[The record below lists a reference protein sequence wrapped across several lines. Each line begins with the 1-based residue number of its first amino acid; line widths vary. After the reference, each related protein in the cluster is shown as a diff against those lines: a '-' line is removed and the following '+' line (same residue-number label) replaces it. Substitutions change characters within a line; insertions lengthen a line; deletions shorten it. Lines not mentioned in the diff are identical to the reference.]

1 MLPSALTL
9 AVVVLAVLGTVVG
22 GAGAAGPGGV
32 GDGGER
38 APGPASAAP
47 TEGSMGLAVPGVPTI
62 GPRAESVHGGLALAA
77 PIATLDFETLPGGS
91 PTTDGTRLVDQYEPA
106 GIRFVPRRTFA
117 GATGAIA
124 RVCDDDP
131 DRAKAVVCSDASSG
145 VTVATTPLRGSDE
158 FNRHEL
164 GVEFTEPQQSVS
176 VSVHHY
182 RFHELPADWP
192 EAVGEL
198 LGFDAAGQVI
208 ARDRVAFGP
217 SEGWQRLAVDDPDGR
232 IVGVELWF
240 DRGSAQENWFVAD
253 DLHAEA
259 AGAPPTAAFDYS
271 PSDPWPGETGAF
283 DASASNDRD
292 GQIVSYGWR
301 IASRDPPLLVAF
313 GGDDSPTFDYTFEAA
328 GEYEVSLTVTD
339 DGEMRTTTTRTV
351 VVRENAPPVAAFEF
365 SPTAPVVGERA
376 DLDGSDSFDSD
387 GTVGSYRWAVD
398 GEFVGEG
405 GTPRYRYEFPE
416 PGEYAVTLTV
426 TDDRRAADRATER
439 VVVSDPTRPPT
450 ARISFAPGVPL
461 AGDTVGFD
469 ATGSTDDGEILVHEW
484 DLDGDGVFE
493 STGPTVDRRYPTGGS
508 FVVGLVVVDDDGEEN
523 ATSTVVRVNEPPEAA
538 FRVDPPVP
546 LAGGGVTLDA
556 GASTDDRRIVDYAW
570 DLDGDGV
577 TDATGRVVER
587 SFETPGDRTVRL
599 TVRDDD
605 GVADS
610 VTRTV
615 TVLPPST
622 VEPTP
627 TVTPTE
633 PTPTATETTG
643 PTSTVTPNPASD
655 RGGDW
660 PLPGSPRDAAT
671 VGGAAVAVGLAVL
684 FRDEIVV
691 LLGSLRL
698 PRPGRRTTPP
708 RGGRSPVTRRV
719 PDPEETDED
728 EPNRPPT
735 ASVRYT
741 PEEPTAG
748 RPVLFDGTGSVDT
761 DGRITAYRW
770 SGDGPE
776 RTGSTVVHTFDEDGE
791 YEVTLVVEDDDG
803 ATGERTVTVEVGSR
817 DGEFALLSVHP
828 DSPGRDHESLHL
840 EYLTFGNVGEGPLD
854 VGGWTVHD
862 AAEEESRVREGEHTY
877 AFEGTLGLD
886 PEATVTLYTGTEP
899 TDAPIPDTEGA
910 YHRYWGRTWPVWNNE
925 GDVVVVKDADANPV
939 LAVRYTRSGEG
950 YAVEPLD
957 HERLEYLFP
966 DASTRRD
973 GDEDQE

>member
-1 MLPSALTL
+1 
-9 AVVVLAVLGTVVG
+9 
-22 GAGAAGPGGV
+22 
-32 GDGGER
+32 
-38 APGPASAAP
+38 
-47 TEGSMGLAVPGVPTI
+47 MGLAVPGVPTV

-164 GVEFTEPQQSVS
+164 GVEFTEPKQSVS

-198 LGFDAAGQVI
+198 LGFDATGQVI

-232 IVGVELWF
+232 IVGIQLWS

-253 DLHAEA
+253 DLHAET
-259 AGAPPTAAFDYS
+259 AGAQPTAAFDYS
-271 PSDPWPGETGAF
+271 PSDPWPGEAVAF
-283 DASASNDRD
+283 DGSGSEDSD
-292 GQIVSYGWR
+292 GRIVSYEWR

-365 SPTAPVVGERA
+365 APAAPVAGQRA

-405 GTPRYRYEFPE
+405 DTPRYRYEFPE

-426 TDDRRAADRATER
+426 TDDRRATDRATER
-439 VVVSDPTRPPT
+439 VVVSDPNRPPT

-461 AGDTVGFD
+461 AGDTVEFD
-469 ATGSTDDGEILVHEW
+469 ATGSTDDGEILVHE
-484 DLDGDGVFE
+484 
-493 STGPTVDRRYPTGGS
+493 
-508 FVVGLVVVDDDGEEN
+508 
-523 ATSTVVRVNEPPEAA
+523 
-538 FRVDPPVP
+538 
-546 LAGGGVTLDA
+546 
-556 GASTDDRRIVDYAW
+556 W

-643 PTSTVTPNPASD
+643 PTSTVTPTPASD

-684 FRDEIVV
+684 FRDEIAV

-741 PEEPTAG
+741 PEEPTVG

-761 DGRITAYRW
+761 DGRVTAYRW

-957 HERLEYLFP
+957 HGRFEYLFP